1 MCYFSII
8 HYNSLYNPIRG
19 IKSEYGFIICLAT
32 LRKTLVQFVCFSI
45 VRYFNISKSIVSAV
59 SRSFPTYKKYIYIF
73 IQPQGQFKLYIYAI
87 YIIYIYLCHI
97 VEPYLVVLLL
107 TITIGEAAEK
117 ELEELRKK
125 LAESQRQ
132 SAAGEPMATLW
143 QSGVWVFFPWGNPW
157 EIQYKSD
164 INCLRNPSYLRIVL
178 C

>member
-87 YIIYIYLCHI
+87 YNIYIYI
-97 VEPYLVVLLL
+97 FMPYSWAIFSCSFVDHYDWWGG
-107 TITIGEAAEK
+107 GEGARGAAE
-117 ELEELRKK
+117 EVGR
-125 LAESQRQ
+125 
-132 SAAGEPMATLW
+132 EPTAKCGWGAHGDTVAVGCL
-143 QSGVWVFFPWGNPW
+143 GVFSMGKSMGKSMGNP
-157 EIQYKSD
+157 I
-164 INCLRNPSYLRIVL
+164 
-178 C
+178 